1 MGVATGAAHAGAGT
15 GVLVRIGT
23 RQSALAL
30 AQAQMVRAALA
41 ARSGVTGELV
51 TFNTVGDQRL
61 DVPLAAIGGKGLFTK
76 ELETALLAGAIDC
89 AVHSLKD
96 LPTESPAGLAVV
108 AVLPRED
115 PRDVLIVG
123 PTHKAKTLA
132 ELKPGARVGTS
143 SLRRRAQLA
152 AARPDLE
159 VVELRGN
166 VPTRLRKVAEGEVDA
181 AVLAAAGLLRLDLA
195 ARITAWLDAP
205 GWLPAAGQGAIAIQ
219 IRADDVETREAI
231 APLNDGQT
239 MIAVTAERAMLAA
252 LEGGCQVPIGALVV
266 RHEGALVL
274 HGLIGDVGGK
284 QILRGREAVDPG
296 RPVAA
301 GEALARHL
309 RALGAD
315 EILAVLRS
323 STSVPAPQ
331 PE

>member
-1 MGVATGAAHAGAGT
+1 MVTATGTTTAGAGT

-30 AQAQMVRAALA
+30 AQAHMVRAALA

-51 TFNTVGDQRL
+51 TFTTVGDQRL

-76 ELETALLAGAIDC
+76 ELETALLAGTIDC

-115 PRDVLIVG
+115 PRDVLVVG
-123 PTHKAKTLA
+123 PGHAATRLSALRH
-132 ELKPGARVGTS
+132 GARIGTS

-166 VPTRLRKVAEGEVDA
+166 VPTRLRKVADGEVDA
-181 AVLAAAGLLRLDLA
+181 AVLAAAGLLRLELA
-195 ARITAWLDAP
+195 DRITAYLDAP

-231 APLNDGQT
+231 APLNDGPT

-274 HGLIGDVGGK
+274 HGLIADVGGR
-284 QILRGREAVDPG
+284 QVLRGREAVDPG
-296 RPVAA
+296 RPVAS

-315 EILAVLRS
+315 AILAELRS
-323 STSVPAPQ
+323 STAVPAPQ